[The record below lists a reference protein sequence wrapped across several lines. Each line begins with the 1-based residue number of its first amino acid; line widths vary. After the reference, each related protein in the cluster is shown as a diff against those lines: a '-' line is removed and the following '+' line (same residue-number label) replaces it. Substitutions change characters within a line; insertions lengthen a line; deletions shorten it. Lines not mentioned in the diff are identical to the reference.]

1 VRSIVRLPLAGSLL
15 VLAAC
20 SSLPQSVPRVP
31 TSALDDTGGT
41 RLGVAIAPG
50 LAAHP
55 GQSGAVLLGDGREAF
70 AARVLLANAAE
81 RSLDVQYYIWW
92 SDTTGHL
99 MREALWRAAERGVRV
114 RLLLDDN
121 NTRGQDRTLSALDAH
136 PGIEVRLFNPYANR
150 GVRIG
155 EMAGDF
161 SRINRRM
168 HNKSFTADN
177 QATIVGGRNIG
188 DEYFGANEAVEFAD
202 LDALTV
208 GPAVQAVSRSFDDY
222 WNSASAYP
230 VASLTKPVGADVAA
244 TERSQAAQAV
254 DDPKA
259 VLYVE
264 ALRTTALIQQLLG
277 GRLPLAWGPGWVI
290 SDDPEKV
297 QQPPEHDKTHMLPKL
312 EEAIGRPE
320 RSLDIVSPY
329 FVPTGKGADA
339 LAAIAARGIKV
350 RVLTNSLA
358 ATDVMPVHAG
368 YSRYRE
374 RLLRAGIELYELKS
388 RRMAAEAPDAQDKA
402 DKKHGLGRSSAASL
416 HAKTFVAD
424 RHRVF
429 VGSFNF
435 DPRSVQLNTE
445 MGLVI
450 DSAELAGQ
458 ISGGLDQRLRT
469 DAYQVRLSPE
479 GQLEWLDGQQV
490 LTSEPGHP
498 GVFKRLWLG
507 FLQWL
512 PIEWML

>member
-1 VRSIVRLPLAGSLL
+1 MRLLLAGSLL

-20 SSLPQSVPRVP
+20 SSLPQSASRVP
-31 TSALDDTGGT
+31 TSALNDTGST
-41 RLGVAIAPG
+41 RLGISIAPG
-50 LAAHP
+50 VSVHP
-55 GQSGAVLLGDGREAF
+55 GQSGAILLGDGHEAF

-92 SDTTGHL
+92 SDTTGRL

-121 NTRGQDRTLSALDAH
+121 NTRGQDRTLSALDDH
-136 PGIEVRLFNPYANR
+136 PNIEVRLFNPYANR

-188 DEYFGANEAVEFAD
+188 DEYFGASEAIEFAD
-202 LDALTV
+202 LDALAV
-208 GPAVQAVSRSFDDY
+208 GPAVQEVSRSFDDY

-230 VASLTKPVGADVAA
+230 VASLTRPVGAEVAA
-244 TERSQAAQAV
+244 TERSRAAQAV
-254 DDPKA
+254 DDPEA

-264 ALRTTALIQQLLG
+264 ALRTTALIQQLLS

-297 QQPPEHDKTHMLPKL
+297 EQPPEQNRTHMLPKL

-329 FVPTGKGADA
+329 FVPTGKGVDA

-374 RLLRAGIELYELKS
+374 RLLRAGIELHELKS
-388 RRMAAEAPDAQDKA
+388 RRTEVEKPDPEEKS
-402 DKKHGLGRSSAASL
+402 DKKNHGLGRSSAASL

-458 ISGGLDQRLRT
+458 ISGGLDRRLGT

-479 GQLEWLDGQQV
+479 GQLEWLDGAQV
-490 LTSEPGHP
+490 LMNEPGNP
-498 GVFKRLWLG
+498 GLFKRMWLG
-507 FLQWL
+507 FLQLL